1 MKIAQISATFPP
13 YMAGTGIVCYHSS
26 LELAKLGH
34 EVTIFTATQSEN
46 QNFSFPG
53 LNVVR
58 TKPLFSIGNA
68 AFTPQLLKINGFDIV
83 HLHYPYYLGGE
94 LVYLLNKLKSQKY
107 VITYHNDVVGTGFLK
122 YLFNFHSKTLMK
134 CVLRNASRICAHTMD
149 YARNSKLNSFTNIE
163 NKIVEIPNGVD
174 PSLFN
179 PSINGDVVRDEYQLH
194 GKKVILF
201 VRALDS
207 AHHHSGLD
215 YLLGSVA
222 NIDDKDVALMIVGD
236 GNLKEYYM
244 EMSKK
249 MGLSDKVFFVGRVEN
264 KLLPSYYAASDLVVL
279 PSTLTE
285 NFPLIILEA
294 MASGKAVV
302 CSNLPGVRN
311 IVDDGVNGL
320 LVNPRD
326 STDLQCKI
334 EMLLENKNIRVS
346 YGENGRQKAIDK
358 YSWETIGLQLENV
371 YQDVL
376 M

>member
-26 LELAKLGH
+26 LELVKLGH
-34 EVTIFTATQSEN
+34 EVTVFTATKSEN
-46 QNFSFPG
+46 QDFSFPG
-53 LNVVR
+53 FNIVR

-134 CVLRNASRICAHTMD
+134 SVLNSASRICAHTMD
-149 YARNSKLNSFTNIE
+149 YARNSKLNSFINIE

-174 PSLFN
+174 TSLFN
-179 PSINGDVVRDEYQLH
+179 PFICGSTVRDKYQLQ

-207 AHHHSGLD
+207 AHHHSGLE
-215 YLLGSVA
+215 YLLSSVA
-222 NIDDKDVALMIVGD
+222 SIDDKDVVLMIIGD
-236 GNLKEYYM
+236 GNLKEYYV
-244 EMSKK
+244 EMSKN
-249 MGLSDKVFFVGRVEN
+249 LRISDQVFFVGRVEN

-294 MASGKAVV
+294 MASGKAVI

-311 IVDDGVNGL
+311 IVDNRVNGL

-326 STDLQCKI
+326 STDLRCKI
-334 EMLLENKNIRVS
+334 EKLLENEEMRHN
-346 YGENGRQKAIDK
+346 YGKNGRLKVEDK
-358 YSWETIGLQLENV
+358 YSWEKIGLQLEKV

-376 M
+376 I